1 MLSCL
6 KKFHT
11 EAKMNS
17 SASSASS
24 LEEFSTLNA
33 QLANMRVKKLL
44 QIADN
49 IRNDQE
55 VEIAATRASYDA
67 DLATV
72 TKDLESQNIRIAL
85 DSPSMNGKYL
95 SSVTSLSIRIPAFDY
110 VVHKG
115 KRFLKIKSNEFI
127 FAKSSLADASIG
139 SKIVI
144 MPTDDVK
151 LKAVMIPMNQLTQ

>member
-1 MLSCL
+1 
-6 KKFHT
+6 
-11 EAKMNS
+11 MNS

-55 VEIAATRASYDA
+55 VEIAATRACYDA

-72 TKDLESQNIRIAL
+72 TKDLESQSIRIAL

-127 FAKSSLADASIG
+127 FAKSSLADAIIG